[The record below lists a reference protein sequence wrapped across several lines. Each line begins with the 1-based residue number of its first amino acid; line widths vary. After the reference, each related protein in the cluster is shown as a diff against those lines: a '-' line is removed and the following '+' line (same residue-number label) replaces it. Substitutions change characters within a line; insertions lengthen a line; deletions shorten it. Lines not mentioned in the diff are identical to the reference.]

1 MTYTY
6 DEDIFSDLHKDAYGF
21 RPRGHEFYDSTPA
34 RKQEI
39 WDYFCKIVEDNIA
52 AEKEHEARA
61 VRDFQNL
68 VQRVIELGAV
78 STIGSVNRKTAL
90 LWLTSGE
97 TFYNEQCVESWVWD
111 KGILFTDYGRA
122 LVKVLTKIVTFQE
135 WDAA

>member
-21 RPRGHEFYDSTPA
+21 RPRGHEFYDATPA

-39 WDYFCKIVEDNIA
+39 WDYICEVVEDNIA

-61 VRDFQNL
+61 LRDFEQEIQNM
-68 VQRVIELGAV
+68 IELGADGRE
-78 STIGSVNRKTAL
+78 SAL
-90 LWLTSGE
+90 RWMTQNE
-97 TFYNEQCVESWVWD
+97 KFYNIQCVESWVWD

-122 LVKVLTKIVTFQE
+122 TVEILSEIVTFQE